1 MNHLVAIIG
10 PTASSKSE
18 LALHLALTFNG
29 EIVGADSRQ
38 VYRYLDIG
46 IAKPTIEQRA
56 LVPHH
61 LIDMIDPNQDF
72 TLAQYQ
78 ELAYQAIDDIQQRD
92 KLPFLVGGSGLYVW
106 SIIEGWKIPRV
117 PPNKGL
123 RQQLE
128 ERATKEGVKVLYDEL
143 CKIDPRGAQRINPRN
158 LRRTIRAL
166 EVCKITGELF
176 SRLQG
181 KSPPSF
187 KTLIIGLTTER
198 TELYRRIDLRVDGMI
213 ERGLI
218 TETQDLMRKGYGLD
232 LPSMTGLGYRQ
243 IAMFLRGEMDLP
255 TAIQRIKSETHRFVR
270 HQYAWFRLDD
280 KRIQWFDIREQFRGA
295 TTVFVREFVTEGM
308 LMDEEI

>member
-10 PTASSKSE
+10 PTASGKSE

-46 IAKPTIEQRA
+46 VAKATIEQRA
-56 LVPHH
+56 LAPHH

-117 PPNKGL
+117 PPNKRL

-143 CKIDPRGAQRINPRN
+143 CKIDPLGAQRINPRN

-166 EVCKITGELF
+166 EVCQITGEPI
-176 SRLQG
+176 SRLQD

-198 TELYRRIDLRVDGMI
+198 RELYRRIDLRVDGMI

-232 LPSMTGLGYRQ
+232 LSSMTGLGYRQ

-280 KRIQWFDIREQFRGA
+280 KRIQWFDIREQFKGA
-295 TTVFVREFVTEGM
+295 TTVLVREFVTEGM
-308 LMDEEI
+308 LKDEEI